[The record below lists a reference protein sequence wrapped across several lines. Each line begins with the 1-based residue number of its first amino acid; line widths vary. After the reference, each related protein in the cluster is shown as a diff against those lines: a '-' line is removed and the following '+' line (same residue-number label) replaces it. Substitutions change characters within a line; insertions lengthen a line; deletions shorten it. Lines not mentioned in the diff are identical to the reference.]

1 MTLTA
6 LEIERLLRVG
16 AELGLASLEL
26 PGAKAAYGTAP
37 KKAIAPV
44 GLTTLPEDDKQLL
57 AEEASALGQWYAAPF
72 EDPILEE

>member
-26 PGAKAAYGTAP
+26 PGIKAAYGVAP
-37 KKAIAPV
+37 KKAAAPV
-44 GLTTLPEDDKQLL
+44 TLANLPEDEKQLL
-57 AEEASALGQWYAAPF
+57 VEEASALGQWYAAPF
-72 EDPILEE
+72 EDSTPEE

>member
-26 PGAKAAYGTAP
+26 PGVKAAFGVAP
-37 KKAIAPV
+37 KQAAAPV
-44 GLTTLPEDDKQLL
+44 SLANLPEDDKQLL
-57 AEEASALGQWYAAPF
+57 VEEASALGQWFVSPF
-72 EDPILEE
+72 EDTTPEE